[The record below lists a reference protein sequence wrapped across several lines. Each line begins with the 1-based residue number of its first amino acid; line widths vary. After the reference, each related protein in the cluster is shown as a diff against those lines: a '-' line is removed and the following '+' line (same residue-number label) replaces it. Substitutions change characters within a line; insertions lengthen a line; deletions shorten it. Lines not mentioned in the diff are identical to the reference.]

1 MTRPFT
7 VTAGDGHQSVSASG
21 SLVQASSRSAME
33 VLTRLDPSVLR
44 LANHR
49 RGRMTAVVD
58 NRQGAQPVRVSLRG
72 DDPRTRSTSPSHLPC
87 WTCARLAGA
96 AAVTVNAPRVPA
108 GRELSRPFAIVAGD
122 GRSEV
127 QAQGSLMQ
135 SASDLG
141 PVWRVLFTLLGG
153 LALIF
158 GAFLPLWDGDGARA
172 LDLDVDFLGQ
182 TFVNQGVDLQGFERF
197 ITAGLAAIALGVLV
211 VFGLTGRSGRLTRLA
226 ALLAALPG
234 RFFVAFRFVGGRGRS
249 GGRRMGADRRLHPR
263 LRRRAARAPLSG
275 QELLRR
281 RLGS

>member
-1 MTRPFT
+1 
-7 VTAGDGHQSVSASG
+7 
-21 SLVQASSRSAME
+21 
-33 VLTRLDPSVLR
+33 
-44 LANHR
+44 
-49 RGRMTAVVD
+49 MTAVVD

-72 DDPRTRSTSPSHLPC
+72 DDPENSLHFAFSPPVLDVAPGSQ
-87 WTCARLAGA
+87 GA

-108 GRELSRPFAIVAGD
+108 GREVSRPFAIVAGD

-135 SASDLG
+135 SASDLR
-141 PVWRVLFTLLGG
+141 PIWRVLFTLLGG

-182 TFVNQGVDLQGFERF
+182 TFVNRGVDLQGFERF

-226 ALLAALPG
+226 ALLAALLLVG
-234 RFFVAFRFVGGRGRS
+234 FFVAFRFVGVEAGPAAG
-249 GGRRMGADRRLHPR
+249 RMGADRRLHPR
-263 LRRRAARAPLSG
+263 LRRRAARA
-275 QELLRR
+275 R
-281 RLGS
+281 